1 MTTKTV
7 KLDSFIWIA
16 ENGSLE
22 YGFYI
27 GDSDDPITFK
37 STLKETVRQTLD
49 MYFVRGVICPDHRSD
64 VEQLIKSLKAATALA
79 EHELERMGNE

>member
-7 KLDSFIWIA
+7 KLDSFLWIA

-37 STLKETVRQTLD
+37 STLKEVMRQTMD
-49 MYFVRGVICPDHRSD
+49 
-64 VEQLIKSLKAATALA
+64 A
-79 EHELERMGNE
+79 

>member
-27 GDSDDPITFK
+27 ERLQPLITKTQEQDIEMFLRIAND
-37 STLKETVRQTLD
+37 TPFHVMIDEETNV
-49 MYFVRGVICPDHRSD
+49 
-64 VEQLIKSLKAATALA
+64 
-79 EHELERMGNE
+79 